1 MKKIIVACGSG
12 IATSTVALSKIQTVL
27 ESKGKLKDIQFV
39 QTSLSELPS
48 LVEGATVIV
57 TTAQGGDGFG
67 VPVVSGL
74 GLITGLGVDKV
85 IDEIIE
91 KAEL

>member
-12 IATSTVALSKIQTVL
+12 IATSTVALTKIKAGL
-27 ESKGKLKDIQFV
+27 ESRGKLENIQFV
-39 QTSLSELPS
+39 QTSLSELPT
-48 LVEGATVIV
+48 LVEGASVIV

-74 GLITGLGVDKV
+74 GLITGIGVDKV
-85 IDEIIE
+85 IDDIIE
-91 KAEL
+91 KANL

>member
-12 IATSTVALSKIQTVL
+12 IATSTVALSKIQTGL

-57 TTAQGGDGFG
+57 TTAQGGDGFV

>member
-12 IATSTVALSKIQTVL
+12 IATSTVALSKIQTGL

-67 VPVVSGL
+67 IPVVSGL

>member
-12 IATSTVALSKIQTVL
+12 IATSTVALSKIQTGL

-39 QTSLSELPS
+39 KTSLSELPS

>member
-12 IATSTVALSKIQTVL
+12 IATSTVALSKIQTGL

-39 QTSLSELPS
+39 QTSSSELPS

>member
-1 MKKIIVACGSG
+1 M
-12 IATSTVALSKIQTVL
+12 
-27 ESKGKLKDIQFV
+27 KDIQFV

>member
-12 IATSTVALSKIQTVL
+12 IATSTVALSKIQTGL

-57 TTAQGGDGFG
+57 TTTEGGVGFG

-74 GLITGLGVDKV
+74 GLITGWGVDKV

>member
-12 IATSTVALSKIQTVL
+12 IATSTVALSKIQTGL

-48 LVEGATVIV
+48 LVEGATVTV

>member
-12 IATSTVALSKIQTVL
+12 IATSTVALSKIQTGL

-48 LVEGATVIV
+48 RVEGATVIV

>member
-12 IATSTVALSKIQTVL
+12 IATSTVALTKIKTGL
-27 ESKGKLKDIQFV
+27 ESRGKLEDIQFV
-39 QTSLSELPS
+39 QTSLSELPT
-48 LVEGATVIV
+48 LVEGASVIV

-74 GLITGLGVDKV
+74 GLITGIGVDKV
-85 IDEIIE
+85 IDDIIE
-91 KAEL
+91 KANL

>member
-12 IATSTVALSKIQTVL
+12 IATSTVALSKIQTGL

-57 TTAQGGDGFG
+57 TTAQGGNGFG

>member
-1 MKKIIVACGSG
+1 MNKIIVACGSG
-12 IATSTVALSKIQTVL
+12 IATSTVALSKIQTGL

>member
-12 IATSTVALSKIQTVL
+12 IATSTVALSKIQTGL
-27 ESKGKLKDIQFV
+27 EIKGKLKDIQFV

>member
-12 IATSTVALSKIQTVL
+12 IATSTVALSKIQTGL

-39 QTSLSELPS
+39 QTTLSELPS

>member
-12 IATSTVALSKIQTVL
+12 IATSTVALSKIQTGL

-67 VPVVSGL
+67 VPVVS
-74 GLITGLGVDKV
+74 
-85 IDEIIE
+85 
-91 KAEL
+91 

>member
-12 IATSTVALSKIQTVL
+12 IATSTVALSKIQTGL

-57 TTAQGGDGFG
+57 TTAQGGGGFG

>member
-1 MKKIIVACGSG
+1 MKKIIVACSSG
-12 IATSTVALSKIQTVL
+12 IATSTVALSKIQTGL

>member
-12 IATSTVALSKIQTVL
+12 IATSTVALSKIQTGL
-27 ESKGKLKDIQFV
+27 ESKGKLKDIQYV
-39 QTSLSELPS
+39 QTSSSELPS

>member
-12 IATSTVALSKIQTVL
+12 IATSTVALSKIQTGL

-91 KAEL
+91 IAEL

>member
-1 MKKIIVACGSG
+1 MKKIIAACGSG
-12 IATSTVALSKIQTVL
+12 IATSTVALSKIQTGL

>member
-12 IATSTVALSKIQTVL
+12 IATSTVALSKIQTGL

-57 TTAQGGDGFG
+57 TTGQGGDGFG

>member
-12 IATSTVALSKIQTVL
+12 IATSTVALSKIQTGL

-48 LVEGATVIV
+48 LVEGATAIV

>member
-12 IATSTVALSKIQTVL
+12 IATSTVALSKIQTGL

-67 VPVVSGL
+67 VPVVSVL

>member
-12 IATSTVALSKIQTVL
+12 IATSTVALSKIQTGL

-57 TTAQGGDGFG
+57 TTAQGGEGFG

>member
-12 IATSTVALSKIQTVL
+12 IATSTVALSKIQTGL

-39 QTSLSELPS
+39 QTSLSELPL

>member
-1 MKKIIVACGSG
+1 M
-12 IATSTVALSKIQTVL
+12 
-27 ESKGKLKDIQFV
+27 KDIQFV

-74 GLITGLGVDKV
+74 VLITGLGVDKV

>member
-12 IATSTVALSKIQTVL
+12 IATSTVALSKIQTGL
-27 ESKGKLKDIQFV
+27 ECKGKLKDIQFV

>member
-12 IATSTVALSKIQTVL
+12 IATSTVALSKIQTGL

-85 IDEIIE
+85 IDEISE

>member
-12 IATSTVALSKIQTVL
+12 IATSTVALSKIQTGL